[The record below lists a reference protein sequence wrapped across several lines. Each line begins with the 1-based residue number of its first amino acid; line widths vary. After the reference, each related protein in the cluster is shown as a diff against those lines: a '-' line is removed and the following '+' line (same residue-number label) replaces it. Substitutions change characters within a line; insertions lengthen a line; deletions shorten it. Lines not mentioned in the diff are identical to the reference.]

1 MPWSPVTD
9 CGGRGRAAAETLTER
24 ERFMRV
30 GRLAA
35 VAAGVFGLIAV
46 NAATG
51 LAPAIPKPAPSPGQS
66 AGVVVRPRAIRMT
79 QGAQAAPLTTAD
91 CEKAFNIACYAPAQ
105 VLPA

>member
-1 MPWSPVTD
+1 
-9 CGGRGRAAAETLTER
+9 
-24 ERFMRV
+24 MRV

-66 AGVVVRPRAIRMT
+66 GGVVVRPGLIRLT

-91 CEKAFNIACYAPAQ
+91 CEKDFNIPSYGPAQ
-105 VLPA
+105 VRRAYVLPPPYAPLVTDPRPPPPP